1 MAQPD
6 RDDNSPA
13 DPPPVRPTEP
23 SDTAQQFQLVMAELR
38 KTRDDMQHKFD
49 TLQEEIA
56 AGQDD
61 ATERV
66 VKKLRVDRGY
76 TFKKKGHEHQF
87 RFNAEIE
94 ERIVKAQTEAAKIKP
109 ASSKEASTGDPPTRA
124 EGRYSI
130 DRIATEAHQG
140 GGQVRVWLGHC
151 RGV

>member
-38 KTRDDMQHKFD
+38 KTRDDMQQKFD
-49 TLQEEIA
+49 MLQEEIA

-61 ATERV
+61 ATEHV

-76 TFKKKGHEHQF
+76 TFKKKDT
-87 RFNAEIE
+87 N
-94 ERIVKAQTEAAKIKP
+94 T
-109 ASSKEASTGDPPTRA
+109 SSASTPKLRN
-124 EGRYSI
+124 E
-130 DRIATEAHQG
+130 
-140 GGQVRVWLGHC
+140 
-151 RGV
+151 

>member
-6 RDDNSPA
+6 HDDNSPA

-49 TLQEEIA
+49 MLQEEIA

-61 ATERV
+61 ATERI

-76 TFKKKGHEHQF
+76 TFKKKGQHQF

-94 ERIVKAQTEAAKIKP
+94 ERIVKAQTEAAKIKL
-109 ASSKEASTGDPPTRA
+109 ASTKEARA
-124 EGRYSI
+124 LETLQQELKEGI
-130 DRIATEAHQG
+130 
-140 GGQVRVWLGHC
+140 
-151 RGV
+151 